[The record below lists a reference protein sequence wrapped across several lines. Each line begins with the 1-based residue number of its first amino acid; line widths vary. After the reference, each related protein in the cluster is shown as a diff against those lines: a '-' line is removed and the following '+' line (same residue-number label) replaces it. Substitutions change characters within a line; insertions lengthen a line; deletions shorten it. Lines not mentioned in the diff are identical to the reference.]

1 MLVDEVLKERGAR
14 YGEFSEH
21 AKIAQGI
28 QDAMR
33 NNLGWLELPDVH
45 KQALTVIADKIARAI
60 SGDHNYLDN
69 WIDISG
75 YATLVQRHIE
85 KEEK

>member
-1 MLVDEVLKERGAR
+1 MSVEEVLKERGAR
-14 YGEFSEH
+14 YGEFADH
-21 AKIAQGI
+21 AKIAQDI

-33 NNLGWLELPDVH
+33 HNLGWFELPDVH
-45 KQALTVIADKIARAI
+45 KQALTVIADKIARAL

-69 WIDISG
+69 WVDIAG

-85 KEEK
+85 KGSK